1 MMSKV
6 IAALQTFVAVGA
18 IPAGI
23 AFLTDPSGR
32 GLGMTVELLQGS
44 PFADFL
50 VPGIVLLGIHGIG
63 SLLGAAMSLWRVRFA
78 GDGAVLLGSLLGG
91 WMVVQIVLIGMQSPF
106 QVLMV
111 WTALAEV
118 GLGLAFR
125 QELGRKT

>member
-6 IAALQTFVAVGA
+6 VAALQTFVAVGA

-23 AFLTDPSGR
+23 LFLTDPSGGR
-32 GLGMTVELLQGS
+32 LGMTVDLLEGS
-44 PFADFL
+44 PFTSFL

-63 SLLGAAMSLWRVRFA
+63 SLLGAAMSFWRARFA

-91 WMVVQIVLIGMQSPF
+91 WMVVQIVLIGLQSPF
-106 QVLMV
+106 QVLMT

-118 GLGLAFR
+118 GFGLAYR
-125 QELGRKT
+125 QELGRTS